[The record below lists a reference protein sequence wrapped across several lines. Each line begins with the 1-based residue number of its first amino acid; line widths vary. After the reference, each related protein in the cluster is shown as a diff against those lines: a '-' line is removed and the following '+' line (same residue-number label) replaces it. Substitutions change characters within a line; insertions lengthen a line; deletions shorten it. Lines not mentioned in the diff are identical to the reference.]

1 MRYTGMATGG
11 GGFNPYSGG
20 SKVYGSGLSS
30 PTMGPVDKL
39 GYRERDRKEAARRAA
54 MLKRLR
60 AGFAKNYGSPAYLR
74 DISQGGFT
82 NAG

>member
-11 GGFNPYSGG
+11 GGSNSYGAGG
-20 SKVYGSGLSS
+20 KVYGSGRSN

-39 GYRERDRKEAARRAA
+39 GYRERDRKEAARRSA

-60 AGFAKNYGSPAYLR
+60 ANMSKNYGSPAYLLNPA
-74 DISQGGFT
+74 QGGYP